1 MIKHS
6 PYIAWAKAK
15 HGIRWNLARSGV
27 PRPDPGRWFAGE
39 AGDILAGGEHEE
51 GWMPLMERIAGRY
64 GVDPG
69 QVVPVHGASM
79 ANHLAV
85 AALVEPDDHVLVE
98 SPSYE
103 PLWILPAY
111 FHTEVESFGRDPED
125 GFQPDPQEIASRMGG
140 RTRLVILSDLHNPSG
155 VRLQPE
161 RLREIAR
168 LCEERGAH
176 LLVDEVYLEFL
187 YLQGARTAA
196 ALSPAVTTTRSLTK
210 AYGLDDLRLG
220 WIIAS
225 AETARRVRR
234 LRDLYSITTAF
245 PSERLGWHALGAAD
259 ELLQETLEL
268 LDRNRGLVEAFVAD
282 RPRLRWTSPEAG
294 SVGFVQ
300 LASDRVEALVELAE
314 ERYETIV
321 APGHFFGRPD
331 HFRIGWGMDT
341 GELREGLRRLGRALD
356 EYGEV
361 D

>member
-1 MIKHS
+1 MNTKRS
-6 PYIAWAKAK
+6 SYISWAKQK
-15 HGIRWNLARSGV
+15 KGVRHNLARSGV

-39 AGDILAGGEHEE
+39 AGDILAGGKHEE

-85 AALVEPDDHVLVE
+85 GALVEPDDHVLVE

-111 FHTEVESFGRDPED
+111 FHAEVESFGRDPAR
-125 GFQPDPQEIASRMGG
+125 GFQPDPEEIASHMGG
-140 RTRLVILSDLHNPSG
+140 RTRLVMLSDLHNPSG
-155 VRLQPE
+155 VRVDPE
-161 RLREIAR
+161 LLREIAQ

-187 YLQGARTAA
+187 YPQGAHTAA
-196 ALSPAVTTTRSLTK
+196 SLSPAVITTRSLTK

-225 AETARRVRR
+225 GETARRVRR

-259 ELLQETLEL
+259 ELLEETLEL
-268 LDRNRGLVEAFVAD
+268 LERNRALVEDFVKD
-282 RPRLRWTSPEAG
+282 RPGLTWTSPGAG
-294 SVGFVQ
+294 SVGFVR
-300 LASDRVEALVELAE
+300 LVSDRVEALVELAE

-321 APGHFFGRPD
+321 APGHFFGRAD

-341 GELREGLRRLGRALD
+341 GELREGLRRLGRAL
-356 EYGEV
+356 EKY
-361 D
+361 